1 MKDKRNEPSMKTSR
15 TPVKYN
21 LGIPVGKLVQGII
34 FLLLCVVLLVVEIR
48 YHHAKP
54 GEAAIAQQEAE
65 QEEAVKSFEAYA
77 TAQTEPGNLI
87 NEQTIIVNG
96 EAVDGYVSP
105 YAMEFGRPEDYFAL
119 PGIAAFRG
127 NNYRNGASY
136 GTANVANGE
145 ANIVWQK
152 ETSALQAPDGNVWTG
167 SGWTGQPLIAQWPL
181 EQRQSFSYMY
191 DWAKTQETL
200 TEVIYAT
207 MDGYVYFLELE
218 TGKPTRDPL
227 FLGFTFKGAGSL
239 DPRGWPILY
248 VGAGYE
254 SSRGAGRVLVV
265 NLCDGTIMYEFGAAD
280 GYANRTWSMYDAS
293 PLYYEEGDELIY
305 PGENGL
311 LYIIQL
317 NTSYNM
323 EEGIVG
329 IAPDEPVRWRYNG
342 VRTGDK
348 FWVGV
353 EASPVIWTHYLYMAD
368 NGGNLMCMD
377 LRTLKLVWVQDVL
390 DDTNCTPVLECE
402 DGHPYLYISTS
413 FHAGWRAAENSTAT
427 IPVWKIDALSGEV
440 VWQHDY
446 TCFTQSGVSGG
457 VQGTM
462 ALGKN
467 DLKDLVFVP
476 VSRCGD
482 QASAGVLAALNK
494 KTGETVWEF
503 PTVIYSWSSPVDFY
517 DENGKGYLIYCTSGG
532 FLYLLDGAT
541 GEKLAGI
548 DLDGNIEA
556 SPAMFNDMVVV
567 GHRSQK
573 IFGIQIS

>member
-105 YAMEFGRPEDYFAL
+105 YAMEYGRPEDYFAL

-136 GTANVANGE
+136 GTANVLNGE

-239 DPRGWPILY
+239 DPRGWPIL
-248 VGAGYE
+248 
-254 SSRGAGRVLVV
+254 
-265 NLCDGTIMYEFGAAD
+265 
-280 GYANRTWSMYDAS
+280 
-293 PLYYEEGDELIY
+293 
-305 PGENGL
+305 
-311 LYIIQL
+311 
-317 NTSYNM
+317 
-323 EEGIVG
+323 
-329 IAPDEPVRWRYNG
+329 
-342 VRTGDK
+342 
-348 FWVGV
+348 
-353 EASPVIWTHYLYMAD
+353 
-368 NGGNLMCMD
+368 
-377 LRTLKLVWVQDVL
+377 
-390 DDTNCTPVLECE
+390 
-402 DGHPYLYISTS
+402 
-413 FHAGWRAAENSTAT
+413 
-427 IPVWKIDALSGEV
+427 
-440 VWQHDY
+440 
-446 TCFTQSGVSGG
+446 
-457 VQGTM
+457 
-462 ALGKN
+462 
-467 DLKDLVFVP
+467 
-476 VSRCGD
+476 
-482 QASAGVLAALNK
+482 
-494 KTGETVWEF
+494 
-503 PTVIYSWSSPVDFY
+503 
-517 DENGKGYLIYCTSGG
+517 
-532 FLYLLDGAT
+532 
-541 GEKLAGI
+541 
-548 DLDGNIEA
+548 
-556 SPAMFNDMVVV
+556 
-567 GHRSQK
+567 
-573 IFGIQIS
+573 

>member
-1 MKDKRNEPSMKTSR
+1 MKSSK
-15 TPVKYN
+15 TPVKYH
-21 LGIPVGKLVQGII
+21 LGIPASKLVQGII
-34 FLLLCVVLLVVEIR
+34 FGVLCIVLLVVEIR

-54 GEAAIAQQEAE
+54 GEAAIAKEEAE
-65 QEEAVKSFEAYA
+65 QAEAVKSFEAYS
-77 TAQTEPGNLI
+77 TAQTAPENLI
-87 NEQTIIVNG
+87 NEQTVIFNG
-96 EAVDGYVSP
+96 EAVAEYTSP
-105 YAMEFGRPEDYFAL
+105 YAMDFGRPEDYFAL

-127 NNYRNGASY
+127 NNYRNGAAW
-136 GTANVANGE
+136 GTANVSDGE
-145 ANIVWQK
+145 ANIVWQQ

-167 SGWTGQPLIAQWPL
+167 SGWTGQPLIAQWTL
-181 EQRQSFSYMY
+181 EQRQGFSYMH
-191 DWAKTQETL
+191 DWAKKQETL

-248 VGAGYE
+248 VGAGYAG
-254 SSRGAGRVLVV
+254 SRGPGRVLVV
-265 NLCDGTIMYEFGAAD
+265 NLCDGSILYEFGAAD
-280 GYANRTWSMYDAS
+280 GYASRNWSTYDAS
-293 PLYYEEGDELIY
+293 PLYYAEGDSLIY
-305 PGENGL
+305 PGENGI
-311 LYIIQL
+311 LYIVQL
-317 NTSYNM
+317 NSSYN
-323 EEGIVG
+323 EKDGVVG
-329 IAPDEPVRWRYNG
+329 LMPDEPIRWRYNG

-377 LRTLKLVWVQDVL
+377 LRTMKLVWAQDVL

-427 IPVWKIDALSGEV
+427 IPVWKIDALNGEI

-446 TCFTQSGVSGG
+446 TCYTQSGVSGG

-494 KTGETVWEF
+494 QTGETVWEF

-556 SPAMFNDMVVV
+556 SAAMFNDMVVV

-573 IFGIQIS
+573 IFGIRIS

>member
-1 MKDKRNEPSMKTSR
+1 M
-15 TPVKYN
+15 
-21 LGIPVGKLVQGII
+21 
-34 FLLLCVVLLVVEIR
+34 
-48 YHHAKP
+48 H
-54 GEAAIAQQEAE
+54 
-65 QEEAVKSFEAYA
+65 
-77 TAQTEPGNLI
+77 
-87 NEQTIIVNG
+87 
-96 EAVDGYVSP
+96 
-105 YAMEFGRPEDYFAL
+105 
-119 PGIAAFRG
+119 
-127 NNYRNGASY
+127 
-136 GTANVANGE
+136 
-145 ANIVWQK
+145 
-152 ETSALQAPDGNVWTG
+152 
-167 SGWTGQPLIAQWPL
+167 
-181 EQRQSFSYMY
+181 
-191 DWAKTQETL
+191 DWAKKQETL

-248 VGAGYE
+248 VGAGYAG
-254 SSRGAGRVLVV
+254 SRGPGRVLVV
-265 NLCDGTIMYEFGAAD
+265 NLCDGSILYEFGAAD
-280 GYANRTWSMYDAS
+280 GYASRNWSTYDAS
-293 PLYYEEGDELIY
+293 PLYYAEGDSLIY
-305 PGENGL
+305 PGENGI
-311 LYIIQL
+311 LYIVQL
-317 NTSYNM
+317 NSSYN
-323 EEGIVG
+323 EKDGVVG
-329 IAPDEPVRWRYNG
+329 LMPDEPIRWRYNG

-377 LRTLKLVWVQDVL
+377 LRTMKLVWAQDVL

-427 IPVWKIDALSGEV
+427 IPVWKIDALNGEI

-446 TCFTQSGVSGG
+446 TCYTQSGVSGG

-494 KTGETVWEF
+494 RLAR
-503 PTVIYSWSSPVDFY
+503 P
-517 DENGKGYLIYCTSGG
+517 SG
-532 FLYLLDGAT
+532 
-541 GEKLAGI
+541 
-548 DLDGNIEA
+548 N
-556 SPAMFNDMVVV
+556 SRP
-567 GHRSQK
+567 
-573 IFGIQIS
+573 